1 MHLIVVALLRV
12 LREGKKGVDTNLNVV
27 LLATRNYGMD
37 AVMVLTNKSVLILN
51 KIMINKLLFV
61 YKR

>member
-1 MHLIVVALLRV
+1 MHLIIVALLRV

>member
-1 MHLIVVALLRV
+1 MNLIIVALLRV

>member
-1 MHLIVVALLRV
+1 MHLIIVALLRV

-27 LLATRNYGMD
+27 LLATRNYGMG